1 MANPILAVGNTPG
14 QTGSIAGVAN
24 SATVLTLIGPVASS
38 GSIDRLADVLVSY
51 TGSNGALTPLATL
64 TAAQPS
70 VELIGAGTFVVT
82 RNAGNVGVDAN

>member
-1 MANPILAVGNTPG
+1 MANPILAVGNTVG
-14 QTGSIAGVAN
+14 TTGSIAGVAN
-24 SATVLTLIGPVASS
+24 SATVLTLIGGVT
-38 GSIDRLADVLVSY
+38 GSIDRAADVLVSY
-51 TGSNGALTPLATL
+51 TGSNGNLTPLATL

>member
-1 MANPILAVGNTPG
+1 MANILALGTTVG
-14 QTGSIAGVAN
+14 QTGSVAGVAN
-24 SATVLTLIGPVASS
+24 SATVLTLIGAVTGAV
-38 GSIDRLADVLVSY
+38 DRLADVLVSY
-51 TGSNGALTPLATL
+51 TGSNGNLTPLATL